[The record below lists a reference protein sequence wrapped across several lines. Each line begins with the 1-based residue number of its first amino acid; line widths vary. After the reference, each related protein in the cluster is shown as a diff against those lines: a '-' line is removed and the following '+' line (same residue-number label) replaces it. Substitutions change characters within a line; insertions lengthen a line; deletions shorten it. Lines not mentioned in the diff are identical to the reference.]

1 MSPMA
6 VRNDNQR
13 AETPQAIAVD
23 AAYDDLVFLPNR
35 TPETTRDDYFAE
47 LAGYRDGAIF
57 IAHYAGQ
64 SQWERH
70 RAGDEIVLVIDG
82 RTTLIL
88 LIDSEETPRTL
99 GRGELIVVPRGVW
112 HRFDTPEAVKILSVT
127 PQPTDHQLSR
137 PTS

>member
-1 MSPMA
+1 MT
-6 VRNDNQR
+6 VLNDNQR
-13 AETPQAIAVD
+13 AETPQAVALD
-23 AAYDDLVFLPNR
+23 TAYEDLAFLPDR
-35 TPETTRDDYFAE
+35 TPQTTREDYFAE

-70 RAGDEIVLVIDG
+70 RAGDEIVLVVEG

-88 LIDSEETPRTL
+88 LIDGEETPRIL
-99 GRGELIVVPRGVW
+99 SRGELIVVPRGVW
-112 HRFDTPEAVKILSVT
+112 HRFETPEAVKVLSVT

-137 PTS
+137 PT